1 MAMTEQQT
9 QLYFL
14 LRQFVTRTADR
25 LDIEGKLVDFKVGS
39 STTFGIAASIVT
51 YFVAVLF
58 LLQGFSLHYM
68 IGLGNLWTL
77 IFMSTASLGAIAVV
91 SISAR
96 IDLDRRMISR
106 YVLGFKIMEIP
117 FDDLKTIKISV
128 NKLFGF
134 NGGATFVLIDKAD
147 RKMGLVTFRKQEH
160 MELFH
165 ELLPEVF
172 KAF

>member
-9 QLYFL
+9 HLYFL
-14 LRQFVTRTADR
+14 YRQFVTRTADR
-25 LDIEGKLVDFKVGS
+25 LDVRGKLLEFKVGS

-58 LLQGFSLHYM
+58 LLQGYSLHYM
-68 IGLGNLWTL
+68 VGMGSIWTL
-77 IFMSTASLGAIAVV
+77 IFLTTAALGAIAVV

-96 IDLDRRMISR
+96 IDLDNRMISR

-117 FDDLKTIKISV
+117 FDELKAIKVSA
-128 NKLFGF
+128 NKLFGL
-134 NGGATFVLIDKAD
+134 NGGATFILVDKSD

>member
-1 MAMTEQQT
+1 MTEPQT

-14 LRQFVTRTADR
+14 LRQFVSRTADR
-25 LDIEGKLVDFKVGS
+25 LDIRGKLLEFKVGS

-68 IGLGNLWTL
+68 TGMGSVWTL
-77 IFMSTASLGAIAVV
+77 VFMTTASLGAIAVV

-96 IDLDRRMISR
+96 IDLDRRLITR
-106 YVLGFKIMEIP
+106 YVLGFKFMEMA
-117 FDDLKTIKISV
+117 FDDLKTIKISR
-128 NKLFGF
+128 NKLLGF
-134 NGGATFVLIDKAD
+134 SGGSTFILVDKND
-147 RKMGLVTFRKQEH
+147 RKMGLITFRKQEQI
-160 MELFH
+160 ELFS

>member
-25 LDIEGKLVDFKVGS
+25 LDIEGKLLDFKVGS

-58 LLQGFSLHYM
+58 LLQGFSLYYM
-68 IGLGNLWTL
+68 LGTGNPWTL
-77 IFMSTASLGAIAVV
+77 LFMTTASLGAIAIV

-106 YVLGFKIMEIP
+106 YVLGFKFMEIP
-117 FDDLKTIKISV
+117 FDEVKAIKVSA
-128 NKLFGF
+128 NKMFGL
-134 NGGATFVLIDKAD
+134 NGGATFILVDKSD